1 LVSAPRVW
9 LNIKHIIPSNL
20 FSIKYAAASSAN
32 TEALSAWRRT
42 NTIAS
47 ASCLLACA
55 WRLRSISSRTPLRVN
70 YQPLRGTAEITE
82 GLGAAKL
89 TDTLSLRLHLAFLS
103 SRAACTPTIKV
114 KAFQANLL
122 ILRDYEGMGLFTGS
136 AGLGWH

>member
-1 LVSAPRVW
+1 MEKDKHDRFRIVFVSLCLAAT
-9 LNIKHIIPSNL
+9 LHLIPN
-20 FSIKYAAASSAN
+20 
-32 TEALSAWRRT
+32 
-42 NTIAS
+42 
-47 ASCLLACA
+47 
-55 WRLRSISSRTPLRVN
+55 PLRVN

-114 KAFQANLL
+114 KAFQPDLL

>member
-1 LVSAPRVW
+1 MAKNKHDRSRNRVGELLYGSYGPSHLTKLRGVVVAAPLARQLW
-9 LNIKHIIPSNL
+9 QTAPL
-20 FSIKYAAASSAN
+20 
-32 TEALSAWRRT
+32 RRT
-42 NTIAS
+42 A
-47 ASCLLACA
+47 
-55 WRLRSISSRTPLRVN
+55 PV
-70 YQPLRGTAEITE
+70 TE

-114 KAFQANLL
+114 KAFQPDLL